1 MKILQ
6 TADWH
11 IGKFKGPTED
21 GINLRSLDTINCL
34 KYMVSIAKDERPDL
48 VCISG
53 DIFHQEQVGPERY
66 SDEMLAA
73 VDIIEGLS
81 ECSKF
86 VVVMRGTPN
95 HDGKNQFRVLTKMLE
110 KNKKVAVITT
120 PQVISTPIA
129 DIACIPGFDKQ
140 EFRARFPGLSS
151 EEENTTW
158 TQYISDMVLG
168 LRAQCSQDR
177 EKPSILM
184 AHYTVPGCNMESGQT
199 SFFSN
204 FEPVIPR
211 EAIQTADY
219 SAVLLGHIHRPQI
232 IDGLDNVFY
241 SGAINAM
248 NFNDEG
254 QSRGFWVH
262 EFERGRLKSGHRY
275 ETPYRKF
282 HTITWS
288 QEDVEKY
295 LLSGKEFLYAEG
307 YPFIVSGKIVRIKYS
322 CTIEQKKALNIP
334 VLQSDLY
341 EMGAFYV
348 ADIEAESM
356 VDVANR
362 GLLSEES
369 DPLLNLK
376 KWLSEKC
383 VKDADKVA
391 ELAEPIIA
399 TAMKSEATSENHG
412 VLRPVSISVKNY
424 RNYKEESFD
433 FSDVSFCSIN
443 GVNGA
448 GKSSLFMDAIAD
460 CLYEET
466 REGDNKAWIR
476 GTEDARSGSIEFVF
490 DIGDKRFRVVR
501 TRTKSGRATL
511 NISQKDGEEWLNLSA
526 ERIRDTQDEIE
537 KILGMDSMTFRSCA
551 LIMQDQYGLFLQ
563 AKKEDRMTILG
574 NLLGLSVYGLMEQ
587 EAKKLLSDTRRSLM
601 AKKEAVKVKTEF
613 IEEKGDPDSELGE
626 LEKEAG
632 ELAQIRKMTDQDI
645 EVCKEQISAY
655 KEAQAKSDEL
665 LRATDVA
672 KKELLS
678 IQSEKETAE
687 KEMET
692 CDVFLK
698 NADMIMS
705 KAEECEAAEETVKRL
720 APDVTEYEACRRTL
734 EEKDS
739 QIQRYE
745 NIINTTR
752 IQNKAIEEQLAE
764 IGTADEDLISQ
775 KLSELEEKRMELTE
789 MRRKKDKC
797 AELSAKS
804 ANIHAEAVQKIS
816 EFSAQLHVAESR
828 LEECKKQ
835 RDFIAD
841 SRCPDIEH
849 ATCRFLESAKEDAGK
864 IDDLED
870 KVADLK
876 GSIQGV
882 KEADARYVDF
892 WNGEIEAVGYSAEK
906 ENKLVSEIQSL
917 SIYQKKKSELEEKK
931 ALRARLEGEKA
942 SNDKTIGS
950 CIENVSTVKLES
962 ERITESV
969 LKLTE
974 TVEKY
979 QEAKRL
985 AEELRIFSDQKNNI
999 PVYTERK
1006 KHVEEKLKDLGEQEE
1021 KKNAEWMRLSAEYIQ
1036 LRDRLAGIPS
1046 GKEERLS
1053 ELERKRAD
1061 LEEKASSM
1069 QVKKGVLIQRIE
1081 DTKKIREEIGQLKSD
1096 ITRDAE
1102 AAARYEVLKQAF
1114 SQDGVPHQI
1123 VRNIIPHITDTAN
1136 NILGQMTGGTMG
1148 VEFVMERTVKGKDG
1162 DKATLDVLIDEYGKT
1177 TLPYASK
1184 SGGEKV
1190 KASLAVILALSEI
1203 KATAAGIQL
1212 GMLFIDEP
1220 PFLDDDGA
1228 QAYVD
1233 SLETI
1238 RSRYPDVKI
1247 MAITHDDAM
1256 KARFSQSITV
1266 IKTDEGSKVIC

>member
-1 MKILQ
+1 
-6 TADWH
+6 
-11 IGKFKGPTED
+11 
-21 GINLRSLDTINCL
+21 
-34 KYMVSIAKDERPDL
+34 
-48 VCISG
+48 
-53 DIFHQEQVGPERY
+53 
-66 SDEMLAA
+66 
-73 VDIIEGLS
+73 
-81 ECSKF
+81 
-86 VVVMRGTPN
+86 
-95 HDGKNQFRVLTKMLE
+95 
-110 KNKKVAVITT
+110 
-120 PQVISTPIA
+120 
-129 DIACIPGFDKQ
+129 
-140 EFRARFPGLSS
+140 
-151 EEENTTW
+151 
-158 TQYISDMVLG
+158 
-168 LRAQCSQDR
+168 
-177 EKPSILM
+177 
-184 AHYTVPGCNMESGQT
+184 
-199 SFFSN
+199 
-204 FEPVIPR
+204 
-211 EAIQTADY
+211 
-219 SAVLLGHIHRPQI
+219 
-232 IDGLDNVFY
+232 
-241 SGAINAM
+241 
-248 NFNDEG
+248 
-254 QSRGFWVH
+254 
-262 EFERGRLKSGHRY
+262 
-275 ETPYRKF
+275 
-282 HTITWS
+282 
-288 QEDVEKY
+288 
-295 LLSGKEFLYAEG
+295 
-307 YPFIVSGKIVRIKYS
+307 
-322 CTIEQKKALNIP
+322 
-334 VLQSDLY
+334 
-341 EMGAFYV
+341 
-348 ADIEAESM
+348 
-356 VDVANR
+356 
-362 GLLSEES
+362 
-369 DPLLNLK
+369 
-376 KWLSEKC
+376 
-383 VKDADKVA
+383 
-391 ELAEPIIA
+391 
-399 TAMKSEATSENHG
+399 
-412 VLRPVSISVKNY
+412 
-424 RNYKEESFD
+424 
-433 FSDVSFCSIN
+433 
-443 GVNGA
+443 
-448 GKSSLFMDAIAD
+448 
-460 CLYEET
+460 
-466 REGDNKAWIR
+466 
-476 GTEDARSGSIEFVF
+476 
-490 DIGDKRFRVVR
+490 
-501 TRTKSGRATL
+501 
-511 NISQKDGEEWLNLSA
+511 
-526 ERIRDTQDEIE
+526 
-537 KILGMDSMTFRSCA
+537 
-551 LIMQDQYGLFLQ
+551 MQDQYGLFLQ

-587 EAKKLLSDTRRSLM
+587 EANKLLSDTRRSLM